1 MGEGLEP
8 AVVARVICDGI
19 ESGATDLGS
28 AAFAGDGLR

>member
-8 AVVARVICDGI
+8 AVVARVICDAI

-28 AAFAGDGLR
+28 GAFAVSGN